1 MDAMAY
7 VADATDGRGNA
18 AVAPSCQ
25 LGRDCGART
34 CLPVSECWMEIGWC
48 HAMKGARGVGR
59 AVPCVLVGAS
69 WQYREQPDP
78 HAPLRCIAGLA
89 LLIFVHA
96 AFVCT
101 AARALVRLYTQ
112 YRVPPTPGLLLGL
125 LVACVDRSCRQRH
138 PLVECTGVQ
147 ARQRSVHSRQSTR
160 VAVGHG
166 SEHALRRSRKKNI
179 HMSTEYCTD

>member
-138 PLVECTGVQ
+138 PAPSLSVQ
-147 ARQRSVHSRQSTR
+147 EYRLDSAAYTVVSPHVLLLDMGRSTHS
-160 VAVGHG
+160 GG
-166 SEHALRRSRKKNI
+166 LGKK
-179 HMSTEYCTD
+179 TVT